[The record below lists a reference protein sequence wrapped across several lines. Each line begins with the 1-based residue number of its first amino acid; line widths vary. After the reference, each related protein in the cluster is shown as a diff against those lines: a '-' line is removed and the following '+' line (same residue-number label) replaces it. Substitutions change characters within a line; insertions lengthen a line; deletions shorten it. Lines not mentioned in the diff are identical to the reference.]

1 MGCGNI
7 GSFIAKDLAEHM
19 PSTDIVIADRLLNK
33 AKEVAATIGKE
44 NVTAIQLDVRNY
56 NELVKTIKRFD
67 LVVGALPGKF
77 GYRSM
82 KATIDANVDMV
93 DISSMP
99 EDPLTLNEDAV
110 KAGVTIIPYC
120 GAAPGLTNILVGHAV
135 SKLDEV
141 ENVHIMVGGLPA
153 EPVPPLGYIVTWSI
167 EDLIADYVSPA
178 KIVENGRI
186 VEVDA
191 LSGLEEVEFPGV
203 GKLEAFYTDG
213 LTTLLYTIKPVK
225 SMWEK
230 TLRYPGHAEKI
241 KLLRELGFFDEQPIN
256 IDDVN
261 VSPRKVTAKLLEKKL
276 RRPEIRDIFIMKVEV
291 SGVKENSKICYVY
304 QLLDRYKDGVTAMAR
319 TTGYPTS
326 IIAQLVVQKVIKEKG
341 VIPPEKLGAK
351 EEIFEKIL
359 AELENRQVKIVES
372 VLRQP

>member
-1 MGCGNI
+1 
-7 GSFIAKDLAEHM
+7 
-19 PSTDIVIADRLLNK
+19 
-33 AKEVAATIGKE
+33 
-44 NVTAIQLDVRNY
+44 
-56 NELVKTIKRFD
+56 
-67 LVVGALPGKF
+67 
-77 GYRSM
+77 
-82 KATIDANVDMV
+82 
-93 DISSMP
+93 MP

-291 SGVKENSKICYVY
+291 SGVKENSKICCVY